1 MPPTGG
7 RVYGR
12 EVKGLVD
19 VLSQNEID
27 ALLAALSSGEMD
39 AEELKKED
47 TQRKIRSYDF
57 KRAVRFSK
65 DHIRS
70 LTRIHEN
77 FARNLTTYFSAQLRT
92 FVQISVVQ
100 VEQLPYDEFIR
111 SIPKMTV
118 LNIFEAEPLEGRMV
132 LEVHPNVA
140 YAMVDRM
147 LGGSGTAPLK
157 PGALTEIE
165 TIIMERIFSR
175 ALENLQEAWKTVF
188 DLSPRME
195 ALETNP
201 QFMQIVSPNET
212 IALISLST
220 KIGDTTGMINLCIP
234 HVVIEPIMSKL
245 SVHHWFV
252 SQKKARVPEELEALR
267 QRVTR
272 AQLPLIAELGQS
284 QLTIREFLSLAQ
296 GDVITLN
303 KATKEGLA
311 IRVGEN
317 LKFIGSPGMIKDRI
331 AVQIDEIVTEGVEEF
346 DE

>member
-1 MPPTGG
+1 M
-7 RVYGR
+7 
-12 EVKGLVD
+12 VD

-39 AEELKKED
+39 AEELKKEE

-77 FARNLTTYFSAQLRT
+77 FARFLTTYFSAQLRT
-92 FVQISVVQ
+92 FVQINVVQ

-111 SIPKMTV
+111 SIPKMTI
-118 LNIFEAEPLEGRMV
+118 LNIFEAEPLKGRMV
-132 LEVHPNVA
+132 LEVNPNVA
-140 YAMVDRM
+140 YAMLDRM
-147 LGGSGTAPLK
+147 LGGAGAAPSK
-157 PGALTEIE
+157 INVLTEIE
-165 TIIMERIFSR
+165 TTVMERIFSR
-175 ALENLQEAWKTVF
+175 AFESLQEAWKSVL
-188 DLSPRME
+188 DIRPRLE

-234 HVVIEPIMSKL
+234 HVVIEPIMPKL

-252 SQKKARVPEELEALR
+252 SEKKTREPIEIEKLR
-267 QRVTR
+267 QRVSK
-272 AQLPLIAELGQS
+272 AKLPIAVELGTS
-284 QLTIREFLSLAQ
+284 QISVQELMQLSIGDVIALNKPVDSGLTIRV
-296 GDVITLN
+296 GDRM
-303 KATKEGLA
+303 KY
-311 IRVGEN
+311 
-317 LKFIGSPGMIKDRI
+317 IGTPGVVKDRV
-331 AVQIDEIVTEGVEEF
+331 AVQIEQVVEEGVEEH

>member
-1 MPPTGG
+1 M
-7 RVYGR
+7 
-12 EVKGLVD
+12 VD

-39 AEELKKED
+39 AEELKKEE
-47 TQRKIRSYDF
+47 TQKKIRSYDF

-77 FARNLTTYFSAQLRT
+77 FARYLTTYFSAQLRT
-92 FVQISVVQ
+92 FVQINVVQ

-111 SIPKMTV
+111 SIPKMTI

-140 YAMVDRM
+140 FAMLDRL
-147 LGGSGTAPLK
+147 LGGAGTAPSK
-157 PGALTEIE
+157 IGSLTEIE

-175 ALENLQEAWKTVF
+175 AFESLQEAWRTVV
-188 DLSPRME
+188 DINPRME
-195 ALETNP
+195 GLETNP

-220 KIGDTTGMINLCIP
+220 KIGDTSGMINLCIP
-234 HVVIEPIMSKL
+234 HVVIEPVMPKL

-252 SQKKARVPEELEALR
+252 SQKKNRAPEELDAL
-267 QRVTR
+267 QFRVNK
-272 AQLPLIAELGQS
+272 AKLPIVAELGES
-284 QLTIREFLSLAQ
+284 QISVKEFLELQ
-296 GDVITLN
+296 IGDVISLN
-303 KATKEGLA
+303 KQVDQGLA
-311 IRVGEN
+311 IRVGDR
-317 LKFIGSPGMIKDRI
+317 LKYIGSPGMTRDRV
-331 AVQIDEIVTEGVEEF
+331 AVQIDEIVSEGVEEL

>member
-1 MPPTGG
+1 M
-7 RVYGR
+7 
-12 EVKGLVD
+12 VD

-39 AEELKKED
+39 AEELRKED
-47 TQRKIRSYDF
+47 TQKKVRAYDF
-57 KRAVRFSK
+57 KRATRFSK

-77 FARNLTTYFSAQLRT
+77 FARFLTTYFSAQLRT
-92 FVQISVVQ
+92 FVQINVVQ

-111 SIPKMTV
+111 SIPKMTI

-140 YAMVDRM
+140 FAMLDRL
-147 LGGSGTAPLK
+147 LGGAGTAPSK
-157 PGALTEIE
+157 IGSLTEIE
-165 TIIMERIFSR
+165 NIIMEKIFSR
-175 ALENLQEAWKTVF
+175 ALETLQEAWRTVI
-188 DLSPRME
+188 DIEPRLE

-252 SQKKARVPEELEALR
+252 SQKKSRAPEEFRQLE
-267 QRVTR
+267 QRVTK
-272 AQLPLIAELGQS
+272 AKLPIAAELGSS
-284 QLTIREFLSLAQ
+284 QISIHEFLNLGV
-296 GDVITLN
+296 GDVITLG
-303 KATKEGLA
+303 KSVDSGLD
-311 IRVGEN
+311 IKVGDK
-317 LKFIGSPGMIKDRI
+317 LKYIGSPGTVRDKI
-331 AVQIDEIVTEGVEEF
+331 AVQILEIIDEGVEEAH

>member
-1 MPPTGG
+1 M
-7 RVYGR
+7 
-12 EVKGLVD
+12 VD

-39 AEELKKED
+39 AEELKKEE
-47 TQRKIRSYDF
+47 TQKKVRAYDF

-77 FARNLTTYFSAQLRT
+77 FARYLTTYFSAQLRT
-92 FVQISVVQ
+92 FVQINVVQ

-111 SIPKMTV
+111 SIPKMTI

-140 YAMVDRM
+140 FAMLDRL
-147 LGGSGTAPLK
+147 LGGAGTSPSK
-157 PGALTEIE
+157 INALTEIE
-165 TIIMERIFSR
+165 TIVMERIFSR
-175 ALENLQEAWKTVF
+175 CFESLQEAWKSVI
-188 DLSPRME
+188 DLSPRLE

-234 HVVIEPIMSKL
+234 HVVIEPIMPRL

-252 SQKKARVPEELEALR
+252 SQKKTMAPEEVLALQSR
-267 QRVTR
+267 LHK
-272 AQLPLIAELGQS
+272 AKLPIIAELGETQIS
-284 QLTIREFLSLAQ
+284 IREFLNLTA

-303 KATKEGLA
+303 KPVDELLD
-311 IRVGEN
+311 IRIGEK
-317 LKFIGSPGMIKDRI
+317 LKFLGSPGSIKGKL
-331 AVQIDEIVTEGVEEF
+331 AMQISEIVNEGAEEN

>member
-1 MPPTGG
+1 M
-7 RVYGR
+7 
-12 EVKGLVD
+12 VD

-39 AEELKKED
+39 AEELKKEE
-47 TQRKIRSYDF
+47 TQKKIRAYDF

-77 FARNLTTYFSAQLRT
+77 FARYLTTYFSAQLRT

-111 SIPKMTV
+111 SIPKMTI

-140 YAMVDRM
+140 YAMLDRL
-147 LGGSGTAPLK
+147 LGGIGTAPSK
-157 PGALTEIE
+157 IGSLTEIE

-175 ALENLQEAWKTVF
+175 AFESLQEAWKTII
-188 DLSPRME
+188 DIKPRME

-234 HVVIEPIMSKL
+234 HVVIEPIMPKL

-252 SQKKARVPEELEALR
+252 SQKKSRIPEEVEALR
-267 QRVTR
+267 NRVHR
-272 AQLPLIAELGQS
+272 ATLPIIAELGES
-284 QLTIREFLSLAQ
+284 QLTIQEFLGLSP
-296 GDVITLN
+296 GDVISLN
-303 KATKEGLA
+303 KPVQDGLS
-311 IRVGEN
+311 IMIGNR
-317 LKFIGSPGMIKDRI
+317 LKYIGSPGTIKDRI
-331 AVQIDEIVTEGVEEF
+331 AIQIDEIVSEGVEEF

>member
-1 MPPTGG
+1 M
-7 RVYGR
+7 
-12 EVKGLVD
+12 VD

-47 TQRKIRSYDF
+47 SQKKIRSYDF

-77 FARNLTTYFSAQLRT
+77 FARYLTTYFSAQLRT
-92 FVQISVVQ
+92 FVQINVVQ

-111 SIPKMTV
+111 SIPKMTI
-118 LNIFEAEPLEGRMV
+118 LNIFEAEPLQGRMV
-132 LEVHPNVA
+132 LEVNPNVA
-140 YAMVDRM
+140 YAMLDRL
-147 LGGSGTAPLK
+147 LGGPGTSTAK
-157 PGALTEIE
+157 VNTMTEIE
-165 TIIMERIFSR
+165 IIIMERIFSK
-175 ALENLQEAWKTVF
+175 AFDSLQEAWKTVL
-188 DLSPRME
+188 DIKPRME

-234 HVVIEPIMSKL
+234 HVVVEPIMSKL
-245 SVHHWFV
+245 STHQWFISEKKSRAPEEMV
-252 SQKKARVPEELEALR
+252 ALKERVKKAK
-267 QRVTR
+267 
-272 AQLPLIAELGQS
+272 LPIIAELGES
-284 QLTIREFLSLAQ
+284 QISIAEFLSLGV
-296 GDVITLN
+296 GDVIALGKPVN
-303 KATKEGLA
+303 EGLT
-311 IRVGEN
+311 IKVGEKA
-317 LKFIGSPGMIKDRI
+317 KFIGSPGSLRDRV
-331 AVQIDEIVTEGVEEF
+331 AVQIDEILIEGVEEL

>member
-1 MPPTGG
+1 M
-7 RVYGR
+7 
-12 EVKGLVD
+12 VD
-19 VLSQNEID
+19 VLSQSEID

-39 AEELKKED
+39 AEELKKEE
-47 TQRKIRSYDF
+47 TQRKIRSYEF

-77 FARNLTTYFSAQLRT
+77 FARFLTTYFSAQLRT

-111 SIPKMTV
+111 SIPKMTI

-140 YAMVDRM
+140 YAMLDRL
-147 LGGSGTAPLK
+147 LGGQGTAPSK
-157 PGALTEIE
+157 INALTEIE
-165 TIIMERIFSR
+165 TTIMERIFSR
-175 ALENLQEAWKTVF
+175 AFESLQEAWKTVI
-188 DLSPRME
+188 DISPRLE

-234 HVVIEPIMSKL
+234 HVVIEPIMSRL

-252 SQKKARVPEELEALR
+252 SQKKTRAPEEVEILR
-267 QRVTR
+267 HRVNK
-272 AQLPLIAELGQS
+272 AKLPIVAELGQS
-284 QLTIREFLSLAQ
+284 SISVKEFLGLGV
-296 GDVITLN
+296 GDVIALN
-303 KATKEGLA
+303 KSIGEGLD
-311 IRVGEN
+311 IKVGDK
-317 LKFIGSPGMIKDRI
+317 LKYIGSPGSIKERLAI
-331 AVQIDEIVTEGVEEF
+331 QIDQVLTESEGVEESY

>member
-1 MPPTGG
+1 M
-7 RVYGR
+7 
-12 EVKGLVD
+12 VD
-19 VLSQNEID
+19 VMSQNEID

-39 AEELKKED
+39 AEELKKEE
-47 TQRKIRSYDF
+47 TQKKIRAYDF

-77 FARNLTTYFSAQLRT
+77 FARYLTTYFSAQLRT
-92 FVQISVVQ
+92 FVQINVVQ

-111 SIPKMTV
+111 SIPKMTI

-140 YAMVDRM
+140 YAMLDRL
-147 LGGSGTAPLK
+147 LGGVGSAPNK
-157 PGALTEIE
+157 IGSLTEIE
-165 TIIMERIFSR
+165 TIIMEKIFSR
-175 ALENLQEAWKTVF
+175 AFDSLQEAWKTVY
-188 DLSPRME
+188 DINPRLE

-252 SQKKARVPEELEALR
+252 SQKKSRIPEEVEALR
-267 QRVTR
+267 NRVHR
-272 AQLPLIAELGQS
+272 AKLPIVAELGES
-284 QLTIREFLSLAQ
+284 QITISEFLGLGV
-296 GDVITLN
+296 GDVISLN
-303 KATKEGLA
+303 KPVQNGLG
-311 IRVGEN
+311 IKIGEK
-317 LKFIGSPGMIKDRI
+317 LKFIGSPGTIKDKI
-331 AVQIDEIVTEGVEEF
+331 AVQIDEIVDEGVEEF

>member
-1 MPPTGG
+1 M
-7 RVYGR
+7 
-12 EVKGLVD
+12 VD

-39 AEELKKED
+39 AEELKKEE
-47 TQRKIRSYDF
+47 TQRKVRAYDF

-77 FARNLTTYFSAQLRT
+77 FARYLTTYFSAQLRT

-111 SIPKMTV
+111 SIPKMTI

-140 YAMVDRM
+140 FAMLDRL
-147 LGGSGTAPLK
+147 LGGAGTSPAK
-157 PGALTEIE
+157 INALTEIE

-175 ALENLQEAWKTVF
+175 TFESLQEAWKTVI
-188 DLSPRME
+188 DLSPRLE

-234 HVVIEPIMSKL
+234 HVVIEPIMPRL

-252 SQKKARVPEELEALR
+252 SQKKTRAPEELMALESR
-267 QRVTR
+267 LHK
-272 AQLPLIAELGQS
+272 AKLPIIAELGES
-284 QLTIREFLSLAQ
+284 QISVREFLSLNP

-303 KATKEGLA
+303 KPVEDMLN
-311 IRVGEN
+311 IRIGER
-317 LKFIGSPGMIKDRI
+317 LKFFGSPGTSRGKL
-331 AVQIDEIVTEGVEEF
+331 AVQLTEIVNEGADDH

>member
-1 MPPTGG
+1 M
-7 RVYGR
+7 
-12 EVKGLVD
+12 VD

-39 AEELKKED
+39 ADELKKED

-132 LEVHPNVA
+132 LEVHPNIA

-165 TIIMERIFSR
+165 TMIMERIFSR
-175 ALENLQEAWKTVF
+175 ALENLQEAWKTVY
-188 DLSPRME
+188 DITPRME

-220 KIGDTTGMINLCIP
+220 KIGDTSGMINLCIP

-252 SQKKARVPEELEALR
+252 SQKKARAPEELEALR

-272 AQLPLIAELGQS
+272 AELPVIAELGQS
-284 QLTIREFLSLAQ
+284 QLTIREFLSLSQ

-303 KATKEGLA
+303 KATEEGLA
-311 IRVGEN
+311 IKVGEK
-317 LKFIGSPGMIKDRI
+317 LKFIGSPGMIKDRV
-331 AVQIDEIVTEGVEEF
+331 AVQIDEIVNEGVEEF

>member
-1 MPPTGG
+1 M
-7 RVYGR
+7 
-12 EVKGLVD
+12 VD

-27 ALLAALSSGEMD
+27 ALLAALDSGEMD
-39 AEELKKED
+39 AEDLKKEEI
-47 TQRKIRSYDF
+47 TRKVSLYDF

-77 FARNLTTYFSAQLRT
+77 FARYLTTYFSAQLRT
-92 FVQISVVQ
+92 FVQINVVQ

-111 SIPKMTV
+111 SIPKMTI

-140 YAMVDRM
+140 YAMLDRM
-147 LGGSGTAPLK
+147 LGGQGIAPSK
-157 PGALTEIE
+157 INNLTEIE

-175 ALENLQEAWKTVF
+175 TFESLQEAWRTII
-188 DLSPRME
+188 DISPRLE

-212 IALISLST
+212 IALISFST

-234 HVVIEPIMSKL
+234 HVVIEPIMSRL

-252 SQKKARVPEELEALR
+252 SQKKARAPEEVEILE
-267 QRVTR
+267 QRVNK
-272 AQLPLIAELGQS
+272 AKLPIVAELGES
-284 QLTIREFLSLAQ
+284 ALTIKEFLGLNV
-296 GDVITLN
+296 GDVISLN
-303 KATKEGLA
+303 KTVDDGLK
-311 IRVGEN
+311 IKVGDK
-317 LKFIGSPGMIKDRI
+317 LKFIGSPGSVKGRL
-331 AVQIDEIVTEGVEEF
+331 AVQVDEIVSEGVEEDY

>member
-1 MPPTGG
+1 M
-7 RVYGR
+7 
-12 EVKGLVD
+12 VD

-27 ALLAALSSGEMD
+27 ALLAALDSGEMD
-39 AEELKKED
+39 AEDLKKEE
-47 TQRKIRSYDF
+47 TTRKVSLYDF

-77 FARNLTTYFSAQLRT
+77 FARYLTTYFSAQLRT
-92 FVQISVVQ
+92 FVQINVVQ

-111 SIPKMTV
+111 SIPKMTI

-140 YAMVDRM
+140 YAMLDRM
-147 LGGSGTAPLK
+147 LGGQGVAPSK
-157 PGALTEIE
+157 INNLTEIE

-175 ALENLQEAWKTVF
+175 TFESLQEAWKTII
-188 DLSPRME
+188 DISPRLE

-212 IALISLST
+212 IALISFST

-234 HVVIEPIMSKL
+234 HVVIEPIMSRL

-252 SQKKARVPEELEALR
+252 SQKKARAPEEVEILE
-267 QRVTR
+267 QRVNK
-272 AQLPLIAELGQS
+272 AKLPIVAELGES
-284 QLTIREFLSLAQ
+284 SLTIKEFLGLNI
-296 GDVITLN
+296 GDVISLN
-303 KATKEGLA
+303 KSVDDGLS
-311 IRVGEN
+311 IKVGDK
-317 LKFIGSPGMIKDRI
+317 LKFIGSPGSVKGRI
-331 AVQIDEIVTEGVEEF
+331 AVQVDEIVVEGVEEDY

>member
-1 MPPTGG
+1 M
-7 RVYGR
+7 
-12 EVKGLVD
+12 VD

-39 AEELKKED
+39 AEELKKEE

-77 FARNLTTYFSAQLRT
+77 FARYLTTYFSAQLRT
-92 FVQISVVQ
+92 FVQINVVQ

-111 SIPKMTV
+111 SIPKMTI

-140 YAMVDRM
+140 FAMLDRL
-147 LGGSGTAPLK
+147 LGGMGIAPSK
-157 PGALTEIE
+157 IGSLTEIE
-165 TIIMERIFSR
+165 TIIMEKIFSR
-175 ALENLQEAWKTVF
+175 AFDSLQEAWKTVI
-188 DLSPRME
+188 DIQPRME
-195 ALETNP
+195 GLETNP

-220 KIGDTTGMINLCIP
+220 KIGDTSGMINLCIP
-234 HVVIEPIMSKL
+234 HVVIEPIMPKL

-252 SQKKARVPEELEALR
+252 SQKKSRAPEEMDALR
-267 QRVTR
+267 NRVSK
-272 AQLPLIAELGQS
+272 ANLPIIAELGES
-284 QLTIREFLSLAQ
+284 NITVREFLELSA
-296 GDVITLN
+296 GDVISLN
-303 KATKEGLA
+303 KSVQEGLA
-311 IRVGEN
+311 IRVGDR
-317 LKFIGSPGMIKDRI
+317 LKYIGSPGTLKDRV
-331 AVQIDEIVTEGVEEF
+331 AVQIDEIVSEGVEEL

>member
-1 MPPTGG
+1 
-7 RVYGR
+7 
-12 EVKGLVD
+12 LVD

-39 AEELKKED
+39 AEDLKKEEK
-47 TQRKIRSYDF
+47 TRKVSVYDF

-77 FARNLTTYFSAQLRT
+77 FARYLTTYFSAQLRT
-92 FVQISVVQ
+92 FVQINVVD

-111 SIPKMTV
+111 SIPKMTI

-132 LEVHPNVA
+132 LEIHPNIA
-140 YAMVDRM
+140 YAMLDRL
-147 LGGSGTAPLK
+147 LGGQGSAPSK
-157 PGALTEIE
+157 INNLTEIE
-165 TIIMERIFSR
+165 TIVMERVFSR
-175 ALENLQEAWKTVF
+175 TFESLQEAWKTII
-188 DLSPRME
+188 DISPRLE

-201 QFMQIVSPNET
+201 QFMQVVSPNET
-212 IALISLST
+212 IALISFST

-234 HVVIEPIMSKL
+234 HVVLEPIMPRL

-252 SQKKARVPEELEALR
+252 SQKKERAPEEKEILE
-267 QRVTR
+267 QRVNK
-272 AQLPLIAELGQS
+272 AKLPIIAELGES
-284 QLTIREFLSLAQ
+284 SITIKEFLGLNI

-303 KATKEGLA
+303 KPIEEGLK
-311 IRVGEN
+311 IKIGDK
-317 LKFIGSPGMIKDRI
+317 LKFIGSPGSVKDRM
-331 AVQIDEIVTEGVEEF
+331 AVQVDKIVTEGVEEY

>member
-1 MPPTGG
+1 M
-7 RVYGR
+7 
-12 EVKGLVD
+12 VD

-39 AEELKKED
+39 AEELKKEE
-47 TQRKIRSYDF
+47 TQKKIRSYDF

-77 FARNLTTYFSAQLRT
+77 FARFLTTYFSAQLRT
-92 FVQISVVQ
+92 FVQINVVQ

-111 SIPKMTV
+111 SIPKMTI

-140 YAMVDRM
+140 FAMLDRL
-147 LGGSGTAPLK
+147 LGGVGAAPSK
-157 PGALTEIE
+157 IGSLTEIE

-175 ALENLQEAWKTVF
+175 AFESLQEAWKTII
-188 DLSPRME
+188 DINPRME
-195 ALETNP
+195 GLETNP

-220 KIGDTTGMINLCIP
+220 KIGDTSGMINLCIP
-234 HVVIEPIMSKL
+234 HVVIEPIMPKL

-252 SQKKARVPEELEALR
+252 SQKKNRAPEEIDAL
-267 QRVTR
+267 QHRVNR
-272 AQLPLIAELGQS
+272 AKLPIVAELGES
-284 QLTIREFLSLAQ
+284 QISVKEFLGLQ
-296 GDVITLN
+296 IGDVISLN
-303 KATKEGLA
+303 KQVEDGLA
-311 IRVGEN
+311 IRVGN
-317 LKFIGSPGMIKDRI
+317 RLKYIGSPGMTRDRV
-331 AVQIDEIVTEGVEEF
+331 AVQIDEIVSEGVEEL

>member
-1 MPPTGG
+1 M
-7 RVYGR
+7 
-12 EVKGLVD
+12 VD

-39 AEELKKED
+39 AEELKKEE
-47 TQRKIRSYDF
+47 TQKKIRAYDF

-77 FARNLTTYFSAQLRT
+77 FARFLTTYFSAQLRT

-111 SIPKMTV
+111 SIPKMTI

-140 YAMVDRM
+140 YAMLDRM
-147 LGGSGTAPLK
+147 LGGTGNAPAK
-157 PGALTEIE
+157 INSLTEIE
-165 TIIMERIFSR
+165 TTIMERIFSR
-175 ALENLQEAWKTVF
+175 AFDSLQEAWKTVL
-188 DLSPRME
+188 DISPRLE
-195 ALETNP
+195 AMETNP

-234 HVVIEPIMSKL
+234 HVVLEPIMARL
-245 SVHHWFV
+245 STHQWFV
-252 SQKKARVPEELEALR
+252 SEKKMRAPEELDALR
-267 QRVTR
+267 QRVNK
-272 AQLPLIAELGQS
+272 AELPIVAELGDS
-284 QLTIREFLSLAQ
+284 QLSIAEFLGLQ
-296 GDVITLN
+296 VGDVISLN
-303 KATKEGLA
+303 KPVNNGLS
-311 IRVGEN
+311 IKIGEK
-317 LKFIGSPGMIKDRI
+317 LKFIGSPGTIKDRV
-331 AVQIDEIVTEGVEEF
+331 AVQIDEIVSEGVEEF

>member
-1 MPPTGG
+1 M
-7 RVYGR
+7 
-12 EVKGLVD
+12 VD

-39 AEELKKED
+39 AEDLKKEE
-47 TQRKIRSYDF
+47 TTRKVSVYDF

-77 FARNLTTYFSAQLRT
+77 FARYLTTYFSAQLRT
-92 FVQISVVQ
+92 FVQINVVQ

-111 SIPKMTV
+111 SIPKMTI

-140 YAMVDRM
+140 YAMLDRM
-147 LGGSGTAPLK
+147 LGGQGTAPSK
-157 PGALTEIE
+157 INNLTEIE
-165 TIIMERIFSR
+165 TIVMERIFSR
-175 ALENLQEAWKTVF
+175 TFESLQEAWRTII
-188 DLSPRME
+188 DISPRLE

-212 IALISLST
+212 IALISFST

-234 HVVIEPIMSKL
+234 HVVIEPIMSRL

-252 SQKKARVPEELEALR
+252 SQKKARAPEEVEILE
-267 QRVTR
+267 QRVHK
-272 AQLPLIAELGQS
+272 AKLPIVAELGES
-284 QLTIREFLSLAQ
+284 SITIKEFLGLNI
-296 GDVITLN
+296 GDVISLN
-303 KATKEGLA
+303 KSVDEGLK
-311 IRVGEN
+311 IKVGEK
-317 LKFIGSPGMIKDRI
+317 LKFLGSPGSVKDRL
-331 AVQIDEIVTEGVEEF
+331 AVQVDEVISEGVEEEH

>member
-1 MPPTGG
+1 M
-7 RVYGR
+7 
-12 EVKGLVD
+12 VD

-39 AEELKKED
+39 AEDLKKEEV
-47 TQRKIRSYDF
+47 TRKVSVYDF

-77 FARNLTTYFSAQLRT
+77 FARYLTTYFSAQLRT
-92 FVQISVVQ
+92 FVQINVVD

-111 SIPKMTV
+111 SIPKMTI

-140 YAMVDRM
+140 YAMLDRM
-147 LGGSGTAPLK
+147 LGGQGTAPNK
-157 PGALTEIE
+157 INNLTEIE
-165 TIIMERIFSR
+165 TTVMERIFSR
-175 ALENLQEAWKTVF
+175 TLDSLQEAWKTII
-188 DLSPRME
+188 DISPRLE

-201 QFMQIVSPNET
+201 QFMQVVSPNET
-212 IALISLST
+212 IALISFST

-234 HVVIEPIMSKL
+234 HVVLEPIMPRL

-252 SQKKARVPEELEALR
+252 SQKKERIPEEVEILE
-267 QRVTR
+267 QRVQKTK
-272 AQLPLIAELGQS
+272 LPIIAELGE
-284 QLTIREFLSLAQ
+284 TAITVHEFLNLNA
-296 GDVITLN
+296 GDVLTLN
-303 KATKEGLA
+303 KPIEEGLK
-311 IRVGEN
+311 IKVGDK
-317 LKFIGSPGMIKDRI
+317 LKFIGSPGSIRERLAI
-331 AVQIDEIVTEGVEEF
+331 QVDEIVSEGAEEDY

>member
-1 MPPTGG
+1 M
-7 RVYGR
+7 
-12 EVKGLVD
+12 KGLVD

-39 AEELKKED
+39 AEELKKEE

-132 LEVHPNVA
+132 LEVHPNIA

-175 ALENLQEAWKTVF
+175 ALENLQEAWKTVY

-220 KIGDTTGMINLCIP
+220 KIGDTSGMINLCIP

-252 SQKKARVPEELEALR
+252 SQKKARAPEELEALR
-267 QRVTR
+267 ERVTR
-272 AQLPLIAELGQS
+272 AALPVIAELGQS
-284 QLTIREFLSLAQ
+284 QLTIREFLSLAP

-303 KATKEGLA
+303 KATEEGLA
-311 IRVGEN
+311 IRIGER

-331 AVQIDEIVTEGVEEF
+331 AVQIDEIVDEGVEEF

>member
-1 MPPTGG
+1 M
-7 RVYGR
+7 
-12 EVKGLVD
+12 VD

-39 AEELKKED
+39 AEELKKEESEKRVR
-47 TQRKIRSYDF
+47 TYDF

-77 FARNLTTYFSAQLRT
+77 FARYLTTFFSAQLRT

-111 SIPKMTV
+111 SIPKMTI

-140 YAMVDRM
+140 YAMLDRL
-147 LGGSGTAPLK
+147 LGGVGTSPSK
-157 PGALTEIE
+157 INSMTEIE
-165 TIIMERIFSR
+165 TIVMEKIFSK
-175 ALENLQEAWKTVF
+175 AFDSLQEAWKTVI
-188 DLSPRME
+188 DMKPRLE

-201 QFMQIVSPNET
+201 QFMQVVSPNET

-234 HVVIEPIMSKL
+234 HVVIEPIMPKL

-252 SQKKARVPEELEALR
+252 SQKK
-267 QRVTR
+267 TR
-272 AQLPLIAELGQS
+272 AQEEVDALQSRLTKARLPISAELGHS
-284 QLTIREFLSLAQ
+284 QITIHEFLNLGI
-296 GDVITLN
+296 GDVIKLD
-303 KATKEGLA
+303 KEAGLPLDL
-311 IRVGEN
+311 RVGDR
-317 LKFIGSPGMIKDRI
+317 LKFRGSPGTVKGKM
-331 AVQIDEIVTEGVEEF
+331 AVQITQVIEEGV
-346 DE
+346 DEHDE

>member
-1 MPPTGG
+1 
-7 RVYGR
+7 
-12 EVKGLVD
+12 LVD

-39 AEELKKED
+39 AEELKKEES
-47 TQRKIRSYDF
+47 QKRIRSYDF

-77 FARNLTTYFSAQLRT
+77 FARYLTTYFSAQLRT
-92 FVQISVVQ
+92 FVQINVVQ

-111 SIPKMTV
+111 SIPKMTI
-118 LNIFEAEPLEGRMV
+118 LNVFVAEPLEGRMV

-140 YAMVDRM
+140 FTMLDRL
-147 LGGSGTAPLK
+147 LGGSGNSPSK
-157 PGALTEIE
+157 ISALTEVE
-165 TIIMERIFSR
+165 QFIMERIFGR
-175 ALENLQEAWKTVF
+175 ALENLQEAWKTVM
-188 DLSPRME
+188 DISPRLE
-195 ALETNP
+195 TLETNP

-220 KIGDTTGMINLCIP
+220 KIGDTSGMINLCIP
-234 HVVIEPIMSKL
+234 HVVLEPVMPKL

-252 SQKKARVPEELEALR
+252 SQKKKRVPEEVEAL
-267 QRVTR
+267 QSRVQKTK
-272 AQLPLIAELGQS
+272 LPVVAELGTS
-284 QLTIREFLSLAQ
+284 QITVREFLNLAS

-303 KATKEGLA
+303 KPVQEGLD
-311 IRVGEN
+311 IKVGDR
-317 LKFIGSPGMIKDRI
+317 LKFIGSPGAIKGKL
-331 AVQIDEIVTEGVEEF
+331 AVQISEIVSEGEEDY